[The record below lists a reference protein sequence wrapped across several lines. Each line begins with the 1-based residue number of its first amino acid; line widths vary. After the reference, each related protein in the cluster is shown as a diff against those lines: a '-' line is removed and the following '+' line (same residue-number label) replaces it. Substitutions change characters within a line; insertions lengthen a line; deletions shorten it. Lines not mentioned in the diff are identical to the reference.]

1 MSHADAMKAVHL
13 RDLFR
18 SDAERA
24 ERFTTVVGDL
34 ALDWSRHLVTERT
47 LQLLAALAQRGK
59 VAKSLRSM
67 FKGERVNFTENR
79 SALHT
84 MLRAVGSTTAAGL
97 TGATDATTATGS
109 TTAARNR
116 AGQTHEEIIAS
127 ELERMAAFTSA
138 LRRGEM
144 TGATG
149 LPIKTLVHIGIGGSH
164 LGPAMAYNA
173 LKAFRHRY
181 IRCKFVSNVDR
192 TDLADAVEDIN
203 LEQTVFV
210 VVSKSF
216 TTSETLANASAAR
229 KMVVN
234 MLGEDAVRKHFVAV
248 SASHDAV
255 ASLGITR
262 ENTFSMWDWVGGRY
276 SLGSAVGLSLMAA
289 IGEQNFRQMLDG
301 MRVVDEHLTARL
313 ECGAA
318 SDSSLI
324 DSSAS
329 AASIGTSSTE
339 TSISEASTR
348 LLGNAPM
355 MMGMLAVW
363 YRNFWGCASK
373 VVLPYS
379 KRLSLFPSYLQQL
392 EMESNGKSVSSDGAK
407 VTYSTAPVVWGG
419 AGTDGQHSF
428 HQMLHQGTSIVP
440 ADFIVFANPDTAVGG
455 ASGVA
460 AVSVGDAAVGGAADV
475 DLDDR
480 HDILVANCLAQAAAL
495 AFGVVDNGDGVADS
509 ETENSAY
516 VLLAKHMALEGG
528 KPSTLL
534 VADQLTPSVLGQ
546 LVALYEH
553 QVAVQGAL
561 WGINSF
567 DQFGVEHGKR
577 LAKSILTSLQSSSA
591 HSGQSAHTAG
601 SDYDTATLASLRL
614 IQKHRQHHA

>member
-13 RDLFR
+13 RNLFR

-34 ALDWSRHLVTERT
+34 TLDWSRHIVTERT

-67 FKGERVNFTENR
+67 LEGERVNFTENR
-79 SALHT
+79 PALHT
-84 MLRAVGSTTAAGL
+84 MLRAAGSTTMAGLTTAAGL
-97 TGATDATTATGS
+97 ATTARTRVCQPRDGQ
-109 TTAARNR
+109 ARD
-116 AGQTHEEIIAS
+116 EIIAS
-127 ELERMAAFTSA
+127 ELERMAAFSSS

-144 TGATG
+144 AGATG
-149 LPIKTLVHIGIGGSH
+149 LPITTLVHIGIGGSH

-234 MLGEDAVRKHFVAV
+234 MLGEDAVSKHFVAV

-255 ASLGITR
+255 AALGITR

-276 SLGSAVGLSLMAA
+276 SLGSAVGLSLMVA
-289 IGEQNFRQMLDG
+289 IGEQNFRQMLAG

-313 ECGAA
+313 ECDAVPDFSVPNALA
-318 SDSSLI
+318 SVASTGVSYRT
-324 DSSAS
+324 SAVTS
-329 AASIGTSSTE
+329 A
-339 TSISEASTR
+339 SEASTW

-392 EMESNGKSVSSDGAK
+392 EMESNGKSVSSDGTK
-407 VTYSTAPVVWGG
+407 VAYSTAPVVWGG

-440 ADFIVFANPDTAVGG
+440 ADFIVFANSDTAGVG
-455 ASGVA
+455 
-460 AVSVGDAAVGGAADV
+460 AVGAASDAADV
-475 DLDDR
+475 DFDDR

-495 AFGVVDNGDGVADS
+495 AFGVVDYGDGVGCR
-509 ETENSAY
+509 ETDNGAY
-516 VLLAKHMALEGG
+516 VSLAKHTALEGG

-534 VADQLTPSVLGQ
+534 VAAQLTPSVLGQ

-553 QVAVQGAL
+553 QVVVQGAL

-567 DQFGVEHGKR
+567 DQYGVEHGKR
-577 LAKSILTSLQSSSA
+577 LAKSILASLQSSSA
-591 HSGQSAHTAG
+591 HYDAA
-601 SDYDTATLASLRL
+601 DTATLASLHL
-614 IQKHRQHHA
+614 IQKLRQRVQTR